1 MPKMIKEVLAIPGLT
16 GLFVATLFAGKP
28 LKDFA
33 KMDRLKFELWKA
45 LFCVIKVSFLQERFP
60 LSHRG

>member
-28 LKDFA
+28 PLDLA
-33 KMDRLKFELWKA
+33 KKTHFELWKA
-45 LFCVIKVSFLQERFP
+45 LYCVIKFSFLQERFP
-60 LSHRG
+60 LSHLG